1 MNMNAN
7 VVIVSGTCC
16 RRADAPSSIFIY
28 QKSTFSFF
36 LSGGIFYLFG
46 RYCCVITGA
55 PILTLFW
62 ATTMTHE

>member
-16 RRADAPSSIFIY
+16 RRADASSSIFIY

-36 LSGGIFYLFG
+36 LSVSFLFLG
-46 RYCCVITGA
+46 DIVA
-55 PILTLFW
+55 SSSQILNFILGDDHD
-62 ATTMTHE
+62 A